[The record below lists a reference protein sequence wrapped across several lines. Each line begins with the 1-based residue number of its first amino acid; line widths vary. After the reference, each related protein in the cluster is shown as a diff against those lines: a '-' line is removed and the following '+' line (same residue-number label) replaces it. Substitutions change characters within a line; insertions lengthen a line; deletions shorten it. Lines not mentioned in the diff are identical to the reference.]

1 MEANNK
7 KAKGVMGTIDES
19 LSNANFLVT
28 VDDTKEQ
35 VIAYV
40 SGKMRINRIRVLVG
54 DKVMIVLDE
63 YGGKA
68 RIIQRL

>member
-1 MEANNK
+1 MEENNK

-28 VDDTKEQ
+28 IDDTKEQ